1 MSTPEVITAN
11 ARSMAAKKR
20 WERQKSKEEVKKVN
34 WFSAHKDL
42 VYVIATIVTGVAVM
56 LTSLHRLD
64 NKLSENINKTHWEL
78 SQEIH
83 KVRSDLSNEISN
95 VRNEL
100 SGEISSLKNE
110 VVKIQTVMIIK
121 GIVPT
126 EVFAATEEK

>member
-64 NKLSENINKTHWEL
+64 NKLSETINKTHWEL

-83 KVRSDLSNEISN
+83 KVRSEMLKLHNDLSS
-95 VRNEL
+95 
-100 SGEISSLKNE
+100 EISSVKNE

-126 EVFAATEEK
+126 EVFATTEGREL